1 MANLT
6 RSTMRSPW
14 TVILVGATIVT
25 LAMGVRQS
33 FGLFL
38 PQMGAALDISRSSFG
53 LAIAIQNL
61 VFGLAQ
67 PFIGALAD
75 KHGAGRIAVGGAL
88 LYAAGLVLASLAT
101 SAIGIHLSLGLM
113 VGLAMTGITFTVVLG
128 VVGRV
133 VPADRRSMAFGIVTA
148 GGSLGQFL
156 VVPAAQALLTEIGYR
171 QTLIVLAAAI
181 ATIVALATGI
191 AGKPSTAADA
201 GPAQSAGQALREAGG
216 DRNFLL
222 LNLGFFVCGF
232 HVVFIATHFPAY
244 LTDKGI
250 DPAIGATALALIG
263 LFNIF
268 GSYLFGLAGDR
279 LRKHHV
285 LAGLYAARGVA
296 IAIFLWMPL
305 TPASALVFAG
315 VMGFLWLGT
324 VPLTNGLVVQI
335 YGVRHLSM
343 LGGVVFLSHQIGSFL
358 GAWAAGY
365 FFDQSGNYN
374 AAWTASI
381 ILAVLAALIHLPI
394 RDAPIVR
401 LQPA

>member
-1 MANLT
+1 MAT
-6 RSTMRSPW
+6 FSRTTMRSPW

-88 LYAAGLVLASLAT
+88 LYVAGLVLASLAT

-113 VGLAMTGITFTVVLG
+113 VGLAMTGITFTVILG

-156 VVPAAQALLTEIGYR
+156 VVPAAQALLTEFGYR
-171 QTLIVLAAAI
+171 QALIVLAAAI
-181 ATIVALATGI
+181 AMIVVLATGI
-191 AGKPSTAADA
+191 AGKPPTAADA

-250 DPAIGATALALIG
+250 DPAIGATSLALIG

-381 ILAVLAALIHLPI
+381 ILAALAAVIHLPI

>member
-1 MANLT
+1 MATLS

-14 TVILVGATIVT
+14 TVILIGATIVT

-101 SAIGIHLSLGLM
+101 SAVGIHLSLGLM

-171 QTLIVLAAAI
+171 QTLIVLAAAV
-181 ATIVALATGI
+181 AMIVVLATGI
-191 AGKPSTAADA
+191 AGKPSAAADA

-232 HVVFIATHFPAY
+232 HVVFIATHLPAY

-250 DPAIGATALALIG
+250 DPAIGASSLALIG

-343 LGGVVFLSHQIGSFL
+343 LGGVVFLSHQLGSFL

-365 FFDQSGNYN
+365 MFDLSGNYN

-381 ILAVLAALIHLPI
+381 ILAALAAVIHLTI

>member
-1 MANLT
+1 MATLSRT
-6 RSTMRSPW
+6 TMRSPW

-88 LYAAGLVLASLAT
+88 LYVAGLVLASLAT

-113 VGLAMTGITFTVVLG
+113 VGLAMTGITFTVILG

-181 ATIVALATGI
+181 AVIVALAAGI
-191 AGKPSTAADA
+191 AGKPSAPADA

-250 DPAIGATALALIG
+250 DPAIGATSLALIG

-305 TPASALVFAG
+305 TPTSALVFAG

-343 LGGVVFLSHQIGSFL
+343 LGGVVFLSHQVGSFL

-365 FFDQSGNYN
+365 MFDLSGNYN

-381 ILAVLAALIHLPI
+381 ILAALAALIHLPI
-394 RDAPIVR
+394 RDAPIAR